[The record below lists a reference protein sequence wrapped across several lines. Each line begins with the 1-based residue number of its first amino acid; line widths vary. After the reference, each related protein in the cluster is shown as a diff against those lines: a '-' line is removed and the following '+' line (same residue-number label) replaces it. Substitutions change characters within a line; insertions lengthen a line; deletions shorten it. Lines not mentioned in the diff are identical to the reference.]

1 MKKLLCIMLSVLML
15 TGVLSGCASSEERLM
30 KEMSENPETVVAR
43 IGNQDI
49 YAYEIMSLMR
59 LGATKEEALENLN
72 MMKVFALKVDEFGLS
87 LSEEEITATKDQLM
101 QQKEQDVEY
110 FDMMLEAYGVTEEQ
124 FTEISLLQQLQSV
137 IGKKIE
143 EDGLL
148 KTPTDDEILQYYN
161 DNFLMSEHI
170 LFSTVD
176 ENRQPID
183 DAALIDEKA
192 MKAKEVSDKIKNG
205 ASFDEFVSLTE
216 EPTRDEDGMLFLN
229 TANFDVND
237 VALSYFQQMGV
248 ATMVTEFEEGTAA
261 LKVGEVSEPVKS
273 DFGFHIIRRL
283 ALPTEGE
290 EFEQTKQSISMVL
303 DNANYTKLIEGW
315 AAEYEKTT
323 EEKYFNA
330 LTVTPY
336 TEDEDLMN
344 RLQTWEMAQQQ
355 AQSEVTEQA
364 GAAEET
370 TEAAE

>member
-1 MKKLLCIMLSVLML
+1 MKKILCIMLSVLML

-72 MMKVFALKVDEFGLS
+72 MMKVFALKADEFGLS

-101 QQKEQDVEY
+101 QQKEQDLEY
-110 FDMMLEAYGVTEEQ
+110 FDILLDMYGVTEEQ
-124 FTEISLLQQLQSV
+124 IIEITLLQQLQSV
-137 IGKKIE
+137 VGKKIDE
-143 EDGLL
+143 EGLISV
-148 KTPTDDEILQYYN
+148 PSEEEILQYYN
-161 DNFLMSEHI
+161 DNFLMADHI

-216 EPTRDEDGMLFLN
+216 EPARDEDGMLFLN

-237 VALSYFQQMGV
+237 VALSYFPQMGV

-261 LKVGEVSEPVKS
+261 IEIGEVSEPVKS
-273 DFGFHIIRRL
+273 DFGFHIIRRKP
-283 ALPTEGE
+283 LPTEGE

-303 DNANYTKLIEGW
+303 DSVKYTELVEGW
-315 AAEYEKTT
+315 TKEYEKST

-330 LTVTPY
+330 ITAVPY
-336 TEDEDLMN
+336 TEDEELMN
-344 RLQTWEMAQQQ
+344 RMQSWQIAQQQ
-355 AQSEVTEQA
+355 AQAEVTEQA
-364 GAAEET
+364 GAEET